1 MLRHSSSATRTTAR
15 SSFTV
20 KGCNGLGDPCL
31 PFKGAFD
38 LGGDRKTRVMC
49 ALFRV
54 CYREYGNT
62 WIAKKDV
69 YKAVHE
75 ASQDTGEA
83 DADDALSWF
92 GPIEDNDHARS
103 NQTKLGLLL
112 REFNGRI
119 LGGVHLSI
127 DRSSSSTERYRYRF
141 TKLEGPPRPP
151 ESESKTTENP
161 ENQGKTPE
169 KVATFIGQLDTGEFK
184 SHLLPLTGG
193 GVGIDTPTGPY
204 NVPNV
209 ANVSTLALDIETY
222 SRTPKGDALSPFEAE
237 IRLVSL
243 NTADG
248 DIELRDLKEGPVPS
262 ALLEMFETTEF
273 IIHNAAFELRFL
285 AVKFGAIPKKIFCT
299 CTADKLLSPA
309 RTVRHDLGSVLKR
322 HLGIQIPKEL
332 GASDWGGMLL
342 TEEQLA
348 YARNDVRY
356 LHQLLARLLEQL
368 EARRLTKIFRLESDL
383 LPIIARM
390 ESHGFAINV
399 EKMREIRS
407 QSDRNATI
415 LASELRTDFDEER
428 LNLGSPQQLVDAFKE
443 AGVELHD
450 TSEQTLCA
458 LDDPRAKKILA
469 WRAETKLSAS
479 VKTLLR
485 AERSGRLHATFN
497 PLDT

>member
-1 MLRHSSSATRTTAR
+1 
-15 SSFTV
+15 
-20 KGCNGLGDPCL
+20 
-31 PFKGAFD
+31 
-38 LGGDRKTRVMC
+38 MC